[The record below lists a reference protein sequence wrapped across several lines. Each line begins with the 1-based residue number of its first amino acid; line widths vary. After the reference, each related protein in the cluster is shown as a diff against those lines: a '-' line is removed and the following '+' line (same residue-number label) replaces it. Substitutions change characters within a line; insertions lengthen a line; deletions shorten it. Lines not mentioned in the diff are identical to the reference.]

1 MKIKQG
7 FILRDMGEFS
17 VVVASGERLKEYNC
31 MITLNSS
38 AKLLWEMLEKGATKE
53 ELLKAILDEY
63 EVQES
68 VANEHIEGFLNKLKE
83 ASILENT

>member
-17 VVVASGERLKEYNC
+17 VVVATGETLKKHNC

-38 AKLLWEMLEKGATKE
+38 AKMLWEMLEKGTTLDQ
-53 ELLKAILDEY
+53 LLKAMTDTY
-63 EVQES
+63 EVEES
-68 VANEHIEGFLNKLKE
+68 LAKEHIEAFLNKLKE
-83 ASILENT
+83 ANILEND